1 MTRVV
6 VTGMGVKSPA
16 GNTTADVLAAVL
28 AGASLATEIP
38 GLADAGVP
46 VTIGCPLAP
55 FEPLDYFGERELRTL
70 DRTAR
75 IGLAAAIDAVT
86 DAAVDGVDGVSGVR
100 GGSGGSVV
108 VDGGLPGERCG
119 VYLGTGGGGFA
130 TLENLIVGHTLGREK
145 VPVHAV
151 PSLMSSSTASRIA
164 IRYGFRG
171 PCLTFNTACASGAT
185 AIGEALRAIRSGVV
199 DSAVAGGLDALLS
212 PLAMHA
218 FARVG
223 ALSERTHAP
232 ARACR
237 PFDADRDGFVMGE
250 GAAFLVLERADLAR
264 ARGARVHGEVAG
276 YGANCDANHIVAPL
290 RDGSVAAECM
300 RAALRDAGLGP
311 ADIGHVNAHGTST
324 PHNDSAEAAAL
335 HACFDGARPVVTS
348 TKGVTGHLVGGA
360 GALEAVIALLAAREG
375 LVPPTANF
383 TGGPEADLLDI
394 VHGEPRPVPAAP
406 VLSNSFGF
414 GGSNACLVLNPAPRS

>member
-6 VTGMGVKSPA
+6 VTGLGVKSPA
-16 GNTTADVLAAVL
+16 GNTAGEVFATVL
-28 AGASLATEIP
+28 AGKSLATAIP
-38 GLADAGVP
+38 ELADARVP
-46 VTIGCPLAP
+46 VSIGCPLAP
-55 FEPLDYFGERELRTL
+55 FEPDDYFGGRELRTL
-70 DRTAR
+70 DRTSQ

-86 DAAVDGVDGVSGVR
+86 DAD
-100 GGSGGSVV
+100 
-108 VDGGLPGERCG
+108 GLPAEGCG
-119 VYLGTGGGGFA
+119 VYVGTGGGGFA

-151 PSLMSSSTASRIA
+151 PTLMSSSTASRVA

-199 DSAVAGGLDALLS
+199 GSAVAGGLDALLS
-212 PLAMHA
+212 PLAMEA

-232 ARACR
+232 SEASR

-250 GAAFLVLERADLAR
+250 GAAFLVLERADLAE
-264 ARGARVHGEVAG
+264 ARGARVYGEVSG
-276 YGANCDANHIVAPL
+276 YAANCDANHIVAPL
-290 RDGSVAAECM
+290 RDGSVAAGCM
-300 RAALRDAGLGP
+300 RAALLDAGLDTG
-311 ADIGHVNAHGTST
+311 DVGHVNAHGTST

-335 HACFDGARPVVTS
+335 HACFGGRTPPVTS

-360 GALEAVIALLAAREG
+360 GALEAVIALLSAREG
-375 LVPPTANF
+375 LIPPTANF
-383 TGGPEADLLDI
+383 AGGPEADLIDI
-394 VHGEPRPVPAAP
+394 VCAEPRSVAVAP

-414 GGSNACLVLNPAPRS
+414 GGSNACLVLTPSLDS

>member
-16 GNTTADVLAAVL
+16 GNTTADVFAAVL
-28 AGASLATEIP
+28 AGTSLATEIP
-38 GLADAGVP
+38 GLADAQVP
-46 VTIGCPLAP
+46 VTIGCPLVP

-75 IGLAAAIDAVT
+75 IGLAAAIDALT
-86 DAAVDGVDGVSGVR
+86 DAGVGR
-100 GGSGGSVV
+100 GA
-108 VDGGLPGERCG
+108 DGGPPAGRCG

-130 TLENLIVGHTLGREK
+130 TLESLIVGHTLGREK

-232 ARACR
+232 ERACR

-276 YGANCDANHIVAPL
+276 YAANCDANHIVAPL

-300 RAALRDAGLGP
+300 RAALGDAGLGP

-335 HACFDGARPVVTS
+335 YACFDGARPVVTS

-360 GALEAVIALLAAREG
+360 GALEAVISLLSAREG

-383 TGGPEADLLDI
+383 TGGPEADLLDL

-414 GGSNACLVLNPAPRS
+414 GGSNACLVLRPAPRS

>member
-16 GNTTADVLAAVL
+16 GNTVEEVFAAVL
-28 AGASLATEIP
+28 AGKSFATTIP
-38 GLADAGVP
+38 GLADAQVP
-46 VTIGCPLAP
+46 ISIGCPLAP
-55 FEPLDYFGERELRTL
+55 FEPGDYFGGRELRTL
-70 DRTAR
+70 DRTSQ
-75 IGLAAAIDAVT
+75 IGLAAAIDAVA
-86 DAAVDGVDGVSGVR
+86 DAGD
-100 GGSGGSVV
+100 
-108 VDGGLPGERCG
+108 LPAEGCG

-130 TLENLIVGHTLGREK
+130 TLESLIVGHTLGREK

-151 PSLMSSSTASRIA
+151 PTLMSSSTASRIA

-171 PCLTFNTACASGAT
+171 PCLTYNTACASGTT
-185 AIGEALRAIRSGVV
+185 AIGEALHAIRSGVV
-199 DSAVAGGLDALLS
+199 GSAVAGGLDALLS

-223 ALSERTHAP
+223 ALSERTHSPSEAS
-232 ARACR
+232 R

-250 GAAFLVLERADLAR
+250 GAAFLVLERADLAE
-264 ARGARVHGEVAG
+264 ARGARIYGEVSG
-276 YGANCDANHIVAPL
+276 YAANCDANHIVAPL

-300 RAALRDAGLGP
+300 RAALLDAGLTAGE
-311 ADIGHVNAHGTST
+311 IGHVNAHGTST

-335 HACFDGARPVVTS
+335 HACFDGRRLPVTS

-360 GALEAVIALLAAREG
+360 GALEAVIALMSAREG
-375 LVPPTANF
+375 IVPPTANF
-383 TGGPEADLLDI
+383 EGGPEAELVDV
-394 VHGEPRPVPAAP
+394 VHGEPRSIAVAP

-414 GGSNACLVLNPAPRS
+414 GGSNACLVLSPSGNS